1 MGLQMT
7 TDQHACREL
16 AAKIVDDMD
25 SIIEFAA
32 ASARG
37 NEEFER
43 SVKVEHIAAMIQEHL
58 NAD

>member
-1 MGLQMT
+1 MTT
-7 TDQHACREL
+7 TDQTCRDL
-16 AAKIVDDMD
+16 AAKIVDDLD

-43 SVKVEHIAAMIQEHL
+43 SVMVEHIAAMIHEHL
-58 NAD
+58 GRGSLS